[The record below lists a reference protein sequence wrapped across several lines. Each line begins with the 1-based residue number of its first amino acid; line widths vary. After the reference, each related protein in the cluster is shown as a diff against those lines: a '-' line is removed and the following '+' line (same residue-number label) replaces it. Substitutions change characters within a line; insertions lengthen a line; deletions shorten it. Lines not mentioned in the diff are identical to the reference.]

1 MFVSACLT
9 GHVVRWM
16 QVDPSKTVLLVTEA
30 PFAPPVV
37 TAMAVEMIFEEYG
50 FIGCIKVRHGSDH
63 I

>member
-1 MFVSACLT
+1 
-9 GHVVRWM
+9 M